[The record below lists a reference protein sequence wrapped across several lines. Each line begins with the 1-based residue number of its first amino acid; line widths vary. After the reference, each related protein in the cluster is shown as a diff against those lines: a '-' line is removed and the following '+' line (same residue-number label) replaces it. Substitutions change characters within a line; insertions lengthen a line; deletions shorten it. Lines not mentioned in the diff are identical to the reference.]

1 MPRPT
6 RPALLLVP
14 VAVLGAV
21 ALAGSSI
28 TGRAHDAAEA
38 EALRLAA
45 HAATLGQLELETR
58 TRELEARAAA
68 AASLN
73 AVRALAAHRVDNRTL
88 RDAFETEDWWRGFRD
103 EFPVQLLLLG
113 AERHEFGKKELG
125 RALKTDSLVAE
136 AVKHSPASAVL
147 RVDDTVLLA
156 GAARWTSRST
166 PVVARRWWCSRS
178 HSPPRICAR
187 VAGRT
192 RGAVAI
198 TGADHRL
205 LEMAGPVE
213 EEQRLRELIARRLPV
228 MEGATAG
235 GGSVSLGDGL
245 SLWAYADARLAS
257 EAARRPAQT
266 VVVVLWLLGLAACAG
281 LVVASFR
288 RREPRAPPEET
299 QHALERARDE
309 RARSTP
315 PRTSCAGRE
324 KSERFSRR
332 PRTSSAGPAPSWTGS
347 GPPCRPPGMWIRFPS
362 PRPCSPTRLPTQF
375 GRYQLLHV
383 LGQGGMATVHLAV
396 SHGAEGFR
404 RYFVVKRL
412 REDVALMPQVV
423 HQFIN
428 EARLGASLVHSKNRP
443 DLRLRPGRERVLPGA
458 GVHPGTR
465 PEPPGSPGTT
475 ARRSRSSV
483 AGGVPPRA
491 RDPRRARLRPL
502 AHGPLGEAA
511 GHRAPGH
518 FPDERHGEPA
528 RRGQAPRLRDR
539 ALRPPGRHHDRGR
552 AGEGQRAVHV
562 PGTGT
567 GSSNRCS
574 VRPVLARPHPV
585 LLPRGEPLYQQDGSD
600 YELLVRAA
608 QGPGPLEEARISS
621 LPAHAAE
628 LLRTALRVDPAER
641 FQTAD
646 EFLLALPAAELFG
659 GAAAL
664 LEAVERL
671 VGPDLA
677 SEESRFGNLG
687 AAVEDTP
694 ASERTTEP
702 GKTVV
707 QFAVP
712 PVETQR

>member
-6 RPALLLVP
+6 RPALLLAP
-14 VAVLGAV
+14 VAVLVAV

-45 HAATLGQLELETR
+45 HAATLGQLEIEAR

-88 RDAFETEDWWRGFRD
+88 RDGFETEDWWRGFRD
-103 EFPVQLLLLG
+103 EFPVQLLFLG
-113 AERHEFGKKELG
+113 AERHEFGRKELA

-136 AVKHSPASAVL
+136 VVKHSPASAVL
-147 RVDDTVLLA
+147 RVDDSVLLA
-156 GAARWTSRST
+156 GAAQVDVPLDPSRR
-166 PVVARRWWCSRS
+166 PAVVVLAQPLSAEDL
-178 HSPPRICAR
+178 AR

-192 RGAVAI
+192 RGAIAI

-235 GGSVSLGDGL
+235 ASSVSLGDGL

-266 VVVVLWLLGLAACAG
+266 VVVVLWLLGLAACVG

-288 RREPRAPPEET
+288 RREPRASSEET
-299 QHALERARDE
+299 QHALERAPSEATQDELRRAREE
-309 RARSTP
+309 RALLEATQDELRRTRAELDRLRTP
-315 PRTSCAGRE
+315 LP
-324 KSERFSRR
+324 
-332 PRTSSAGPAPSWTGS
+332 SSGDVDPVPLAPTLLSH
-347 GPPCRPPGMWIRFPS
+347 
-362 PRPCSPTRLPTQF
+362 PTPIQF

-404 RYFVVKRL
+404 RFFVVKRL

-428 EARLGASLVHSKNRP
+428 EARLGASLVHSKIVPIFDFGRVGNEFFLAQEYILGR
-443 DLRLRPGRERVLPGA
+443 DLNLLV
-458 GVHPGTR
+458 
-465 PEPPGSPGTT
+465 
-475 ARRSRSSV
+475 
-483 AGGVPPRA
+483 
-491 RDPRRARLRPL
+491 RRARQHGGAGLPLPAVFHLAHEILDALAYAHSRMDPSGRPL
-502 AHGPLGEAA
+502 GIVHRDISPMNVMVSQRGEVKLLDFGIARFDRRDGTTTEAGLVKGNVLFMSPEQARGLPIDARSDLFSLGLTL
-511 GHRAPGH
+511 
-518 FPDERHGEPA
+518 FY
-528 RRGQAPRLRDR
+528 
-539 ALRPPGRHHDRGR
+539 
-552 AGEGQRAVHV
+552 
-562 PGTGT
+562 
-567 GSSNRCS
+567 C
-574 VRPVLARPHPV
+574 LA
-585 LLPRGEPLYQQDGSD
+585 GEPLYQQDGSD

-628 LLRTALRVDPAER
+628 LLRTAVRVDPAER

-677 SEESRFGNLG
+677 SEESRFGDLG

-712 PVETQR
+712 PVESQR